1 MHTTQPV
8 ALITGASSGFGQR
21 IAETLAQRGYTVYGT
36 SRRDLPDSQVNNHSV
51 RMRVL
56 DVTSD
61 ASVASCLDDILA
73 EAGRIDLLVNNAG
86 ITNSGTAEETPLPEA
101 EALFQTNFFGAA
113 RVTNGVLPGMR
124 DRRSGRLVFIS
135 SLAGLLGTPGQAYY
149 AASKHALEGY
159 AETLAAEV
167 AGFGLHV
174 SLVEPG
180 FFRTAIHT
188 KAAANE
194 KNLIADYDGVREP
207 LHRYFTQHVQR
218 GGDPQQVADL
228 VAKIAGADKP
238 HLRYRVG
245 RDAVWTP
252 RLQALLPEAMFFR
265 GMRRQ
270 FGI

>member
-1 MHTTQPV
+1 MNTTQPV
-8 ALITGASSGFGQR
+8 ALITGASSGFGEL
-21 IAETLAQRGYTVYGT
+21 IGATLSRRGYSVYGT
-36 SRRDLPDSQVNNHSV
+36 SRRELPDQHGIH
-51 RMRVL
+51 MRVL

-61 ASVASCLDDILA
+61 ASVHACISGILA
-73 EAGRIDLLVNNAG
+73 EAGRVDLLINNAG
-86 ITNSGTAEETPLPEA
+86 VTVSGTAEETPLHEA

-113 RVTNGVLPGMR
+113 RVTNAVLLGMR
-124 DRRSGRLVFIS
+124 ERKDGRLIFIS

-167 AGFGLHV
+167 AQFDIDV

-180 FFRTAIHT
+180 FFRTTIHD
-188 KAAANE
+188 KASLNQD
-194 KNLIADYDGVREP
+194 NLVADYNGTREA
-207 LHRYFTQHVQR
+207 LHRYFNDHVQ
-218 GGDPQQVADL
+218 GGDDPQKVADL
-228 VAKIAGADKP
+228 VAKIAVAHKP
-238 HLRYRVG
+238 KLRYRVG

-252 RLQALLPEAMFFR
+252 RLKALMPEEMFFS